1 MQDIRKKRAA
11 SGQLAVSGK
20 QCDNKKARAIQNF
33 THKERVRK
41 GTDKVLQVFFSHL
54 MASGDAIFPAKS

>member
-33 THKERVRK
+33 THRERVRK
-41 GTDKVLQVFFSHL
+41 GTDKVLQVRL
-54 MASGDAIFPAKS
+54 NRPAASGKAAYWP